1 MKKGNTTK
9 YEILALLVLAF
20 IVIAARNV
28 PDYISK
34 HIWGYGECWASDCHE
49 KRFSED
55 SLYCK
60 KHQEEADK
68 EWEESDQTESTESSS
83 YSSSTYSTSTTRP
96 SSTKKP
102 YHYDSSSSSSYSNKT
117 SYSGSSKSKKSYSN
131 PYESYDKGY
140 EDVYEDGDYDDDRYN
155 SDSDYADGVDDA
167 IDEDEEGDW

>member
-1 MKKGNTTK
+1 MKKGNTPK

-68 EWEESDQTESTESSS
+68 EGEEENSRNRQNLRVIHQVPILQVRQDRLRRKNHIITIRARAVRIRTNRV
-83 YSSSTYSTSTTRP
+83 TRVRPRAKNRIRILMNPTTKDMRMCMRMAIMTMTSIIVIRIMQMEWTMR
-96 SSTKKP
+96 
-102 YHYDSSSSSSYSNKT
+102 
-117 SYSGSSKSKKSYSN
+117 
-131 PYESYDKGY
+131 
-140 EDVYEDGDYDDDRYN
+140 
-155 SDSDYADGVDDA
+155 
-167 IDEDEEGDW
+167 

>member
-9 YEILALLVLAF
+9 YEILALLILAF

-28 PDYISK
+28 PEYVSK
-34 HIWGYGECWASDCHE
+34 HIRGYGECWASDCHE

-60 KHQEEADK
+60 KHQEEVDK
-68 EWEESDQTESTESSS
+68 EREESDQTESAESSS
-83 YSSSTYSTSTTRP
+83 YSSGTYSASAARP

-102 YHYDSSSSSSYSNKT
+102 HYSYSSSSSSYSNKS
-117 SYSGSSKSKKSYSN
+117 SYSGSSKSKKTYSN
-131 PYESYDKGY
+131 PYKSYDEGY
-140 EDVYEDGDYDDDRYN
+140 EDVYDDGDYDDKWYN

-167 IDEDEEGDW
+167 MDEDEEGDW

>member
-1 MKKGNTTK
+1 MKKGNTPK

-28 PDYISK
+28 PDYVSE

-68 EWEESDQTESTESSS
+68 EGEEREQSESTESSS

-96 SSTKKP
+96 SSTKKTI
-102 YHYDSSSSSSYSNKT
+102 SLRFELEQFVFEQIELL
-117 SYSGSSKSKKSYSN
+117 GFVQEQKSYSN

>member
-20 IVIAARNV
+20 IVLAARNV
-28 PDYISK
+28 PEYVSE

-68 EWEESDQTESTESSS
+68 KGEEREQSESTESSS

-102 YHYDSSSSSSYSNKT
+102 YHYDSSSSSSYRTNRVTRVRPRAKNRIRILM
-117 SYSGSSKSKKSYSN
+117 N
-131 PYESYDKGY
+131 PTTKDM
-140 EDVYEDGDYDDDRYN
+140 RMCMRM
-155 SDSDYADGVDDA
+155 A
-167 IDEDEEGDW
+167 IMTMTGIIVIRIMQMEWTMR

>member
-1 MKKGNTTK
+1 MKKGNTPK

-28 PDYISK
+28 PEYVSE

-68 EWEESDQTESTESSS
+68 EGEEREQSESTESSS

-102 YHYDSSSSSSYSNKT
+102 YHYDSSSSS
-117 SYSGSSKSKKSYSN
+117 SYSN